1 MICTEVYFLLVET
14 ILRLNYHDQNFKK
27 PFSVGAAFESN
38 ARARL
43 CIPCNVA
50 CASFGIVKNCCN
62 STAFTEFRKII
73 SRAAIAWGN
82 GNSLIKRWVMLA

>member
-27 PFSVGAAFESN
+27 PFSVGAVFESN
-38 ARARL
+38 ARAKL

-50 CASFGIVKNCCN
+50 CPCFGIVKTTTKTVA
-62 STAFTEFRKII
+62 TAQRLPNLERLFHVQPLPGGTGIPLLK
-73 SRAAIAWGN
+73 G
-82 GNSLIKRWVMLA
+82 G